1 MIAGNET
8 ELSVILPIL
17 IIETQR
23 EKTNI
28 SKDIEEMVKKEVE
41 KSTNLTAV
49 EIVNILFGINAGD
62 GKNPY
67 YRYYIFIIDLVIIC
81 GENSNNMNI
90 K

>member
-1 MIAGNET
+1 VIAGNET

-28 SKDIEEMVKKEVE
+28 SKDIEEMVKKEIE

-49 EIVNILFGINAGD
+49 EVVNILFGINAGD

-67 YRYYIFIIDLVIIC
+67 YR
-81 GENSNNMNI
+81 
-90 K
+90 

>member
-1 MIAGNET
+1 VIAGNET

-28 SKDIEEMVKKEVE
+28 SKDIEEMVKKEIE
-41 KSTNLTAV
+41 RTTNLTAV
-49 EIVNILFGINAGD
+49 EVVNILFGINGGD

-67 YRYYIFIIDLVIIC
+67 YRY
-81 GENSNNMNI
+81 
-90 K
+90 